1 MLRGDGTSLQN
12 AYPTLVG
19 EDSNSAARVRGR
31 PVPSGYPLASS
42 RDPISAESQRGATKA
57 RCQQSCNGRVSIKQ
71 SFVAGP
77 WMGAC
82 P

>member
-42 RDPISAESQRGATKA
+42 RDPISAA